1 MDKETVTALGL
12 KMSVIFENDG
22 KVDNTALNE
31 INEAQ
36 KDKYYHMFLI
46 PGP

>member
-22 KVDNTALNE
+22 EVDDTALN
-31 INEAQ
+31 
-36 KDKYYHMFLI
+36 
-46 PGP
+46 